1 MLDSER
7 GNTPERHSTTGAA
20 PAPDAA
26 GSATG
31 GSNGRDEGL
40 VALLVMAYGTPQS
53 LDQVEPYY
61 THIRHGRPPTPELLQ
76 ELIERYK
83 AIGGKSPLHEITEE
97 QARQVARRVADRLGR
112 PVEAF
117 VGYLHIAPFIA
128 DAVERLVAARPQD
141 AVGLVLA
148 PQYSEA
154 SVALYHRAA
163 RDALA
168 RHPEAPAVRFID
180 HFHNHPG
187 FIAALARRVE
197 QTLAALP
204 ADRREGAVVVFTAH
218 SIPQPVVDRGD
229 PYPRHVGET
238 AARVAAAAGLGRW
251 RVAYQ
256 SAGRTADPW
265 LGPDVTDVIRELGR
279 EGVRAVVACPVGFVA
294 DHLEVLY
301 DLDIEARQVAEEAGL
316 AFARTPSLNADAD
329 FVEVLADLVLDRLGA
344 TRHEAAA
351 AGARPEGPEG
361 S

>member
-1 MLDSER
+1 MDEAVNR
-7 GNTPERHSTTGAA
+7 NPKAGVAGVAGTARPAA
-20 PAPDAA
+20 QD
-26 GSATG
+26 GT
-31 GSNGRDEGL
+31 GRDGPGGGGL

-53 LDQVEPYY
+53 LDEVEPYY

-76 ELIERYK
+76 ELIDRYK

-97 QARQVARRVADRLGR
+97 QARRVATTVAGRLGR
-112 PVEAF
+112 PVEPF

-128 DAVERLVAARPQD
+128 DAVERMAAARPRD

-148 PQYSEA
+148 PQYSAA
-154 SVALYHRAA
+154 SVALYQQAA
-163 RDALA
+163 REALE
-168 RHPEAPAVRFID
+168 RHPEAPAVHFID

-187 FIAALARRVE
+187 FVAALARRVE
-197 QTLAALP
+197 STLAGLP
-204 ADRREGAVVVFTAH
+204 ADRREGAVVIFTAH

-229 PYPRHVGET
+229 PYPRHVEET
-238 AARVAAAAGLGRW
+238 AAKVAAAAGVGRW

-265 LGPDVTDVIRELGR
+265 LGPDVTDVIRQLGR
-279 EGVRAVVACPVGFVA
+279 EGAQAVVACPVGFVA

-329 FVEVLADLVLDRLGA
+329 FIEVLADLVLDRLGA

-351 AGARPEGPEG
+351 AGARPEGQEG
-361 S
+361 Q

>member
-1 MLDSER
+1 MDQNLSQK
-7 GNTPERHSTTGAA
+7 PSHSDPGQGA
-20 PAPDAA
+20 PAA
-26 GSATG
+26 GP
-31 GSNGRDEGL
+31 GRKDL

-76 ELIERYK
+76 ELIDRYK

-97 QARQVARRVADRLGR
+97 QARRVAAVVAERLGR
-112 PVEAF
+112 PVEPF

-128 DAVERLVAARPQD
+128 EAVERLVAARPQE

-148 PQYSEA
+148 PQYSAA

-163 RDALA
+163 QEALA
-168 RHPEAPAVRFID
+168 RHPGAPAVHFID
-180 HFHNHPG
+180 HFHSHPG

-197 QTLAALP
+197 QALAELP
-204 ADRREGAVVVFTAH
+204 AGLREGAVVIFTAH

-229 PYPRHVGET
+229 PYPRHVEET
-238 AARVAAAAGLGRW
+238 AAKVAAAAGLSRW

-265 LGPDVTDVIRELGR
+265 LGPDVTEVIRRLPG
-279 EGVRAVVACPVGFVA
+279 EGARAVVVCPAGFVA

-301 DLDIEARQVAEEAGL
+301 DLDIEARQVAEEVGL

-329 FVEVLADLVLDRLGA
+329 FIEVLADLVLDRLGA

-351 AGARPEGPEG
+351 AGARPEDPQVG
-361 S
+361 